1 VILICQS
8 RFKAGFEFKTRA
20 GTL

>member
-8 RFKAGFEFKTRA
+8 RFKVGFEFKTRA